1 MQSHNEKTERLL
13 LNVCEVAQM
22 LGIGRNLAYELV
34 RENKLP
40 HIRLGRRIF
49 IPHEALHAWL
59 RNMPTVRAAGSDTFA
74 LK

>member
-1 MQSHNEKTERLL
+1 MQKNPQETSDRLL
-13 LNVCEVAQM
+13 LSVCEVAKL

-49 IPHEALHAWL
+49 IPREALQKWL
-59 RNMPTVRAAGSDTFA
+59 WSESGLHPSESGR
-74 LK
+74 